1 VPEFA
6 LFKFDELSPID
17 PLQSLGAACP
27 ALREGTEEAVAQRY
41 GPRVEISLSRTLW
54 EPDSPSIHHGGE
66 PQRDPTFY
74 VPRKAICAM
83 PVLRIARSILIA
95 ILLSAPLAAQSVDY
109 GALEQMF
116 NEPVTTS
123 VDGSPQRVSD
133 APATMEI
140 ITAEDIRRSGA
151 KDIPGVLRHVGGV
164 DTLEWGNDDV
174 DVGIRGYDQAFSPRL
189 LVLVDGRQVYTDDFS
204 YTPWITVPVELSMI
218 RQIEI
223 VKGTQSALFG
233 FNAAGGVINIITKN
247 PLYDE
252 VNTASATGG
261 TQALGAVSLVATH
274 HFGTRGAVRLSAGGD
289 MDSDFSTPIP
299 ASEYEIPRTEEYRAA
314 FNLNG
319 VLRLSSKMQL
329 GLDATQSVAE
339 INEMGQDYGFGIGRY
354 AAESVKMDLRE
365 ESRIGLL
372 HVSGYTNWLR
382 ETSTPG
388 DGGADYRFDN
398 RVTVAQID
406 DTFRVGS
413 QHILR
418 AALEY
423 RRELELSTPTTG
435 ATILNNDIAASGM
448 WSWKITPAIA
458 LTNAVRMDHR
468 MLGRDGYLPP
478 NYPFTD
484 ADWDH
489 SFTVPSF
496 NSSLIVKPND
506 TDSVRLMISRG
517 TQLPSLSTSG
527 AVLVITPTINI
538 SGSPFVN
545 PMTVTNYEI
554 GWDHDLAGQHLLVRV
569 SAFHQNNQD
578 LLAIGGATAGPAA
591 ESIWW
596 AATSAVRPPMAWSL
610 ASKERSPRTFAGAS
624 PTARK
629 RSPTTSC
636 PLHRMALRTPS
647 MSTPRPGICSK
658 PIWAGPTTAGSST
671 AFSST
676 NPPTTACSRR
686 AFTAQERSSHRSPPS
701 PPSTAASPTT
711 SIAGSPGRS
720 PVRTSPTPARSRL
733 AARPSN
739 AAFWAP

>member
-1 VPEFA
+1 
-6 LFKFDELSPID
+6 
-17 PLQSLGAACP
+17 
-27 ALREGTEEAVAQRY
+27 
-41 GPRVEISLSRTLW
+41 
-54 EPDSPSIHHGGE
+54 
-66 PQRDPTFY
+66 
-74 VPRKAICAM
+74 M
-83 PVLRIARSILIA
+83 PVLRVALSILIA

-223 VKGTQSALFG
+223 VKGPQSALFG

-261 TQALGAVSLVATH
+261 TQAIGAVSLVATH

-398 RVTVAQID
+398 RVTVAQVD

-435 ATILNNDIAASGM
+435 ATILDNDIAASGM

-458 LTNAVRMDHR
+458 LTNAIRMDHL

-578 LLAIGGATAGPAA
+578 LLAIGGATAGTG
-591 ESIWW
+591 SGKYLVGSNI
-596 AATSAVRPPMAWSL
+596 
-610 ASKERSPRTFAGAS
+610 
-624 PTARK
+624 
-629 RSPTTSC
+629 
-636 PLHRMALRTPS
+636 
-647 MSTPRPGICSK
+647 
-658 PIWAGPTTAGSST
+658 GSST
-671 AFSST
+671 ANGLEFGVKGALASHLRWSIAYRPEKITDHFVPFAQNGAAYTEYEHTTPRHLLKANLGWANKRWELDGFLQYQST
-676 NPPTTACSRR
+676 NHGLQPSSLYGPGAVLTPIP
-686 AFTAQERSSHRSPPS
+686 AFTTIDGRVAYNLNSRFTWAVSGQNLAHASQIQTSGPAVERRVLG
-701 PPSTAASPTT
+701 TLTF
-711 SIAGSPGRS
+711 
-720 PVRTSPTPARSRL
+720 
-733 AARPSN
+733 N
-739 AAFWAP
+739 F

>member
-1 VPEFA
+1 
-6 LFKFDELSPID
+6 
-17 PLQSLGAACP
+17 
-27 ALREGTEEAVAQRY
+27 
-41 GPRVEISLSRTLW
+41 
-54 EPDSPSIHHGGE
+54 
-66 PQRDPTFY
+66 
-74 VPRKAICAM
+74 M
-83 PVLRIARSILIA
+83 PVLRVALSILIA

-223 VKGTQSALFG
+223 VKGPQSALFG

-398 RVTVAQID
+398 RVTVAQVD

-435 ATILNNDIAASGM
+435 ATILDNDVAASGM

-458 LTNAVRMDHR
+458 LTNAIRMDHL

-496 NSSLIVKPND
+496 NSSLIVKPHD

-578 LLAIGGATAGPAA
+578 LLAIGGATAGTG
-591 ESIWW
+591 SGKYLVGSNI
-596 AATSAVRPPMAWSL
+596 
-610 ASKERSPRTFAGAS
+610 
-624 PTARK
+624 
-629 RSPTTSC
+629 
-636 PLHRMALRTPS
+636 
-647 MSTPRPGICSK
+647 
-658 PIWAGPTTAGSST
+658 GSST
-671 AFSST
+671 ANGLEFGVKGALASHLRWSIAYRPEKITDHFVPFAQNGAAYTEYEHTTPRHLLKANLGWANKRWELDGFLQYQST
-676 NPPTTACSRR
+676 NHGLQPSSLYGPGAVLTPIP
-686 AFTAQERSSHRSPPS
+686 AFTTIDGRVAYNLNSRFTWAVSGQNLAHASQIQTSGPAVERRVLG
-701 PPSTAASPTT
+701 TLTF
-711 SIAGSPGRS
+711 
-720 PVRTSPTPARSRL
+720 
-733 AARPSN
+733 N
-739 AAFWAP
+739 F

>member
-1 VPEFA
+1 
-6 LFKFDELSPID
+6 
-17 PLQSLGAACP
+17 
-27 ALREGTEEAVAQRY
+27 
-41 GPRVEISLSRTLW
+41 
-54 EPDSPSIHHGGE
+54 
-66 PQRDPTFY
+66 
-74 VPRKAICAM
+74 M
-83 PVLRIARSILIA
+83 PVLRVALSILIA

-223 VKGTQSALFG
+223 VKGPQSALFG

-354 AAESVKMDLRE
+354 AAESVKMDIRE

-398 RVTVAQID
+398 RVTVAQVD

-578 LLAIGGATAGPAA
+578 LLAIGGATAGTG
-591 ESIWW
+591 SGKYLVGSNI
-596 AATSAVRPPMAWSL
+596 
-610 ASKERSPRTFAGAS
+610 
-624 PTARK
+624 
-629 RSPTTSC
+629 
-636 PLHRMALRTPS
+636 
-647 MSTPRPGICSK
+647 
-658 PIWAGPTTAGSST
+658 GSST
-671 AFSST
+671 ANGLEFGVKGTLASHLRWSVAYRPEKITDHFLPFAQNGAAYTEYEHTTPRHLLKANLGWANNRWELDGFLQYQST
-676 NPPTTACSRR
+676 NHGLQPSSLYGPGAVLTPIP
-686 AFTAQERSSHRSPPS
+686 AFTTIDGRVAYNLNSRFTWAVSGQNLAHASQIQTSGPAVERRVLG
-701 PPSTAASPTT
+701 TLTF
-711 SIAGSPGRS
+711 
-720 PVRTSPTPARSRL
+720 
-733 AARPSN
+733 N
-739 AAFWAP
+739 F

>member
-1 VPEFA
+1 
-6 LFKFDELSPID
+6 
-17 PLQSLGAACP
+17 
-27 ALREGTEEAVAQRY
+27 
-41 GPRVEISLSRTLW
+41 
-54 EPDSPSIHHGGE
+54 
-66 PQRDPTFY
+66 
-74 VPRKAICAM
+74 M
-83 PVLRIARSILIA
+83 PVLRVALSILIA

-223 VKGTQSALFG
+223 VKGPQSALFG

-398 RVTVAQID
+398 RVTVAQVD

-435 ATILNNDIAASGM
+435 ATILDNDIAASGM

-458 LTNAVRMDHR
+458 LTNAIRMDHL

-578 LLAIGGATAGPAA
+578 LLAIGGATAGTG
-591 ESIWW
+591 SGKYLVGSNI
-596 AATSAVRPPMAWSL
+596 
-610 ASKERSPRTFAGAS
+610 
-624 PTARK
+624 
-629 RSPTTSC
+629 
-636 PLHRMALRTPS
+636 
-647 MSTPRPGICSK
+647 
-658 PIWAGPTTAGSST
+658 GSST
-671 AFSST
+671 ANGLEFGVKGALASHLRWSIAYRPEKITDHFVPFAQNGAAYTEYEHTTPRHLLKANLGWANKRWELDGFLQYQST
-676 NPPTTACSRR
+676 NHGLQPSSLYGPGAVLTPIP
-686 AFTAQERSSHRSPPS
+686 AFTTIDGRVAYNLNSRFTWAVSGQNLAHASQIQTSGPAVERRVLG
-701 PPSTAASPTT
+701 TLTF
-711 SIAGSPGRS
+711 
-720 PVRTSPTPARSRL
+720 
-733 AARPSN
+733 N
-739 AAFWAP
+739 F

>member
-1 VPEFA
+1 
-6 LFKFDELSPID
+6 
-17 PLQSLGAACP
+17 
-27 ALREGTEEAVAQRY
+27 
-41 GPRVEISLSRTLW
+41 
-54 EPDSPSIHHGGE
+54 
-66 PQRDPTFY
+66 
-74 VPRKAICAM
+74 M
-83 PVLRIARSILIA
+83 PVLRVALSILIA

-164 DTLEWGNDDV
+164 DTLEWGDDDV

-204 YTPWITVPVELSMI
+204 YTSWITVPVELSMI

-223 VKGTQSALFG
+223 VKGPQSALFG

-398 RVTVAQID
+398 RVTVAQVD

-458 LTNAVRMDHR
+458 LTNAIRMDHL

-578 LLAIGGATAGPAA
+578 LLAIGGATAGTG
-591 ESIWW
+591 SGKYLVGSNI
-596 AATSAVRPPMAWSL
+596 
-610 ASKERSPRTFAGAS
+610 
-624 PTARK
+624 
-629 RSPTTSC
+629 
-636 PLHRMALRTPS
+636 
-647 MSTPRPGICSK
+647 
-658 PIWAGPTTAGSST
+658 GSST
-671 AFSST
+671 ANGLEFGVKGALASHLRWSIAYRPEKITDHFVPFAQNGAAYTEYEHTTPRHLLKANLGWANKRWELDGFLQYQST
-676 NPPTTACSRR
+676 NHGLQPSSLYGPGAVLTPIP
-686 AFTAQERSSHRSPPS
+686 AFTTIDGRVAYNLNSRFTWAVSGQNLAHASQIQTSGPAVERRVLG
-701 PPSTAASPTT
+701 TLTF
-711 SIAGSPGRS
+711 
-720 PVRTSPTPARSRL
+720 
-733 AARPSN
+733 N
-739 AAFWAP
+739 F